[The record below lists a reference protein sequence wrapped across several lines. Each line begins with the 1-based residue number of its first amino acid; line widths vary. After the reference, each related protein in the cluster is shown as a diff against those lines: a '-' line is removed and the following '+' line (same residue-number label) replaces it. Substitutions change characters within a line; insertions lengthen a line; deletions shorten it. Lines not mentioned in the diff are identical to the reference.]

1 MQKFKNGLMGI
12 ALIALIAMIAFT
24 GCSKKEVASQGGPKK
39 YVVGVLLKDL
49 SNTFVKI
56 IGDSINARAAEL
68 SNEVTLVVQ
77 DARGSIS
84 TAIQQAEDMI
94 TQRVDALIL
103 NPQDYEGCAPIV
115 DMALEANIP
124 IVVVNATTN
133 NTNKVSYV
141 GSDDV
146 DAGRIQSEFLKTKL
160 KPGARVTYLMGP
172 IGISAQIERKEGI
185 YKYLFNDPEW
195 KINIL
200 AEQTANWRTDEA
212 MTLSENWLTAYNN
225 DIAAIICQNDEMA
238 MGALEATEAKGVKN
252 EIVIIG
258 IDAIASA
265 VAAVKAGRLD
275 ATVFQD
281 GSGQGRESLNMALE
295 LIKTGQKKIPDR
307 WIPFVLVTQDNADQ
321 FM

>member
-1 MQKFKNGLMGI
+1 MRKCGKISGGI
-12 ALIALIAMIAFT
+12 ILIVLAAMLLVT
-24 GCSKKEVASQGGPKK
+24 GCSKKKEDAGPKK

-68 SNEVTLVVQ
+68 SGEVTLVVQ
-77 DARGSIS
+77 DAGGDIS
-84 TAIQQAEDMI
+84 KAIQQAEDMI
-94 TQRVDALIL
+94 TQGVDAIIL

-115 DMALEANIP
+115 EMALEAGIP
-124 IVVVNATTN
+124 IVECNATTN
-133 NTNKVSYV
+133 NVSKISYV

-146 DAGRIQSEFLKTKL
+146 DAGRIQAEFLKTKL

-185 YKYLFNDPEW
+185 YKHLFDDPEW
-195 KINIL
+195 NINLL
-200 AEQTANWRTDEA
+200 AEQTANWRSDEA
-212 MTLSENWLTAYNN
+212 MTFSENWLTAYNN
-225 DIAAIICQNDEMA
+225 QIDAIICQNDEMA
-238 MGALEATEAKGVKN
+238 IGALEAAEAKGVKDN
-252 EIVIIG
+252 IVIIG

-265 VAAVKAGRLD
+265 LVAVKNGRLD

-281 GSGQGRESLNMALE
+281 GAGQGREALNMALE
-295 LIKTGQKKIPDR
+295 MIKTGQKKIPDR
-307 WIPFVLVTQDNADQ
+307 WIPFLLVTQDNVDQ